1 MIVWGAEARRIR
13 QARLQPSLHFTVVHP
28 DAIVEEVRRLHL
40 PTLAASPDWYFVDQ
54 GPLACIDADSGTI
67 YVHNVLNH
75 ADSPTEVL
83 RFIAKHELLHLI
95 VSPSLVAGRMK
106 DHPPEFWH
114 QERAI
119 APEGSEMWAW
129 IWLNL
134 GSCLWSRPRL
144 GQLDV
149 RPNWRKIDLSKRVT
163 ASPGQRL
170 PPDMQFM

>member
-1 MIVWGAEARRIR
+1 MIVRGAEARRIR
-13 QARLQPSLHFTVVHP
+13 QARLQPSLQFTAVHP
-28 DAIVEEVRRLHL
+28 DAIVEEVRQLL
-40 PTLAASPDWYFVDQ
+40 FPGLTTNLAWCFVDQ
-54 GPLACIDADSGTI
+54 GPLACIEAISGTI

-95 VSPSLVAGRMK
+95 VRPALVAGHMK
-106 DHPPEFWH
+106 DHPPEFWR

-129 IWLNL
+129 LWLNL
-134 GSCLWSRPRL
+134 GSCLWPRPRL
-144 GQLDV
+144 GRVDV
-149 RPNWRKIDLSKRVT
+149 RPNWRKIDLSKPVT

-170 PPDMQFM
+170 PSDMQFM